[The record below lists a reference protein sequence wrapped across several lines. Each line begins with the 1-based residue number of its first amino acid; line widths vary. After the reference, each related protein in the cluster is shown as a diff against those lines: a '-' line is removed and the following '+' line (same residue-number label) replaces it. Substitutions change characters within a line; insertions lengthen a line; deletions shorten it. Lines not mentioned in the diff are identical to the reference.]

1 MSIKRRIWAL
11 PVVST
16 IIFGVGMAVSVY
28 FSSTAITSI
37 KTTESIDYPIL
48 DKSKALQSEVQ
59 GFVDALKQ
67 AVGEGDKKAIEAIAE
82 NAKKVQAKFN
92 KLGDIP
98 GQKILSERLSKEFDA
113 YYAPA
118 LSVAKIMMGIEQGDP
133 QAAITQMQTTL
144 KTLETDLN
152 KTVETAQKQFAAGVE
167 SSGNNVRNVLYTS
180 ILIALIV
187 TLTLGIVSFFVVRTI
202 WQQLG
207 GEPEYAREIAAAVAA
222 GDLSMHIVMEEGD
235 TGSLLAALKEMQ
247 DRLQNMVSDIKVSAE
262 TIKVAS
268 AEIASGNSDLS
279 SRTESQASSLE
290 ETASSMEAL
299 TDTVKQNAD
308 NARQANK
315 LVGTAS
321 EVAIKGGQVVSQV
334 VTTMTEINQSS
345 KKIVDIIAV
354 IDGIAFQTNILAL
367 NAAVEAA
374 RAGEQGR
381 GFAVVASE
389 VRNLAQRSAA
399 AAKEIKTLIG
409 DSVDKVHA
417 GSQLVDQAGHTMDA
431 IVASVKRVSDIMTE
445 ISAASQEQSAGI
457 QEISQAIGQMDEMT
471 QQNSALVEQA
481 AAAAESLEEQADHLT
496 QSLEVFKLSGRTGI
510 AATTANKLSVQ
521 AHRAPASFQSA
532 KSANKPAALKI
543 AAKPAVTKKA
553 ATMAADEWEEF

>member
-11 PVVST
+11 SVIST
-16 IIFGVGMAVSVY
+16 VIFGVGLAVSVY
-28 FSSTAITSI
+28 FSTTAITSI
-37 KTTESIDYPIL
+37 KTTENIDYPVL
-48 DKSKALQSEVQ
+48 DKSKTLQNDVQ

-67 AVGEGDKKAIEAIAE
+67 AVGEGDKKAIDTIAE
-82 NAKKVQAKFN
+82 NAKKVHEKFS
-92 KLGDIP
+92 KLGEVP
-98 GQKILSERLSKEFDA
+98 GQKALAERLAKEFDA

-118 LSVAKIMMGIEQGDP
+118 LSVAKIMMGTEQGDP
-133 QAAITQMQTTL
+133 QAAIAQMQSTL
-144 KTLETDLN
+144 KVLETDLA
-152 KTVETAQKQFAAGVE
+152 KTIDAAQKQFTAGVD
-167 SSGNNVRNVLYTS
+167 SSGNNVRNVLYTA
-180 ILIALIV
+180 ILVALIV
-187 TLTLGIVSFFVVRTI
+187 TLSLGIVSFFVVRTI

-222 GDLSMHIVMEEGD
+222 GDLSMQIEID
-235 TGSLLAALKEMQ
+235 DKNDKSLLAALREMQ
-247 DRLQNMVSDIKVSAE
+247 DRLKNMVSDIKISAE

-268 AEIASGNSDLS
+268 GEIASGNSDLS

-290 ETASSMEAL
+290 ETASSMEGL

-308 NARQANK
+308 NARQASK
-315 LVGTAS
+315 LVETAS
-321 EVAIKGGQVVSQV
+321 NVAVKGGEVVSQV
-334 VTTMTEINQSS
+334 VATMTDINQSS
-345 KKIVDIIAV
+345 KKIVDIISV

-409 DSVDKVHA
+409 DSVDKVYA
-417 GSQLVDQAGHTMDA
+417 GSQLVDQAGQTMDE
-431 IVASVKRVSDIMTE
+431 IVASVKRVSDIMNE
-445 ISAASQEQSAGI
+445 ISSASQEQSAGI
-457 QEISQAIGQMDEMT
+457 QEINMAIGQMDEMT

-496 QSLEVFKLSGRTGI
+496 QSLEVFKLSTEVAMQAPVSVRR
-510 AATTANKLSVQ
+510 AA
-521 AHRAPASFQSA
+521 ASPQMS
-532 KSANKPAALKI
+532 KSANKPTALKI
-543 AAKPAVTKKA
+543 AARPAPAQKSAGAVSE
-553 ATMAADEWEEF
+553 DWEEF

>member
-16 IIFGVGMAVSVY
+16 IIFGAGLAVSVY
-28 FSSTAITSI
+28 FSTTAITSI
-37 KTTESIDYPIL
+37 KTTENIDYPVL
-48 DKSKALQSEVQ
+48 DRSKIIQNDVQ
-59 GFVDALKQ
+59 GFVDNLKQ
-67 AVGEGDKKAIEAIAE
+67 AVGEGDKKALDAIGE
-82 NAKKVQAKFN
+82 NAKKVREKLK
-92 KLGDIP
+92 KLGDVP
-98 GQKILSERLSKEFDA
+98 GQQSLSDRLSKEFDA
-113 YYAPA
+113 YYTPA
-118 LSVAKIMMGIEQGDP
+118 LTVAKIMMGVDQGEP
-133 QAAITQMQTTL
+133 QTAIAQMQSAL
-144 KTLETDLN
+144 KTLEADLE
-152 KTVETAQKQFAAGVE
+152 KTGASAQKQFAAGVE
-167 SSGNNVRNVLYTS
+167 KSGDNVRNVLYS
-180 ILIALIV
+180 MILAGITLILV
-187 TLTLGIVSFFVVRTI
+187 LGAVSFFVVRTI

-222 GDLSMHIVMEEGD
+222 GDLSMQIEMDSGD
-235 TGSLLAALKEMQ
+235 NSSLLAALKEMQ
-247 DRLQNMVSDIKVSAE
+247 DRLQHMVSDIKISAE

-308 NARQANK
+308 NARQANQM
-315 LVGTAS
+315 VESAS
-321 EVAIKGGQVVSQV
+321 GVAVKGGEVVSQV
-334 VTTMTEINQSS
+334 VATMTDINQSS
-345 KKIVDIIAV
+345 KKIVDIISV

-417 GSQLVDQAGHTMDA
+417 GSQLVDQAGQTMDE

-445 ISAASQEQSAGI
+445 ITAASQEQSAGI

-481 AAAAESLEEQADHLT
+481 AAAAESLEEQADMLT
-496 QSLEVFKLSGRTGI
+496 RSLDVFKLMPGKQEQKQMPQVSRAPAQKTPTKAGKRAPVRI
-510 AATTANKLSVQ
+510 AAT
-521 AHRAPASFQSA
+521 PAG
-532 KSANKPAALKI
+532 KSRSEP
-543 AAKPAVTKKA
+543 KA
-553 ATMAADEWEEF
+553 ADDWEEF